1 MSYFSMVQNIT
12 RCELDGPLA
21 VLEVVER
28 DVVLQIPLPVFR
40 FDLCGVLEGGAA
52 GHDVLEVVIW
62 RGRMMG

>member
-1 MSYFSMVQNIT
+1 MVQNIT

-21 VLEVVER
+21 VLQVVEG

-40 FDLCGVLEGGAA
+40 FDLGGVLEGGAA

-62 RGRMMG
+62 SGRMMG

>member
-1 MSYFSMVQNIT
+1 MVLNIT
-12 RCELDGPLA
+12 RCELDGPLP
-21 VLEVVER
+21 VLQVVEG

-40 FDLCGVLEGGAA
+40 FDLGGVLEGGAA

>member
-1 MSYFSMVQNIT
+1 MSDFSMVQNIT

-21 VLEVVER
+21 VLQVVEG

-40 FDLCGVLEGGAA
+40 FDLGGVLEGGAA